1 MGFNW
6 NDLGKYKAAGS
17 FLPGTPPNVRTF
29 FSPEDNVHDLLLDVI
44 SACQQSFVGNM
55 YGFTDNDVNQ
65 LLLGI
70 HKDPNRHFQLALD
83 STQAAGVAEKKLLSM
98 WQDAIGVNIAIGQS
112 SKHAISH
119 LKVAIIDGI
128 YVVSG
133 STNWSTSGETKQD
146 NELTITNEPVRAVE
160 FRKKLDLDF
169 FDMMAQMK
177 AKSGN
182 S

>member
-1 MGFNW
+1 MFNW
-6 NDLGKYKAAGS
+6 DDLGKYKAAGN

-29 FSPEDNVHDLLLDVI
+29 FSPEDDVHGVLLDVI
-44 SACQQSFVGNM
+44 GACQQSFVGNM
-55 YGFTDNDVNQ
+55 YGYDDVDINN
-65 LLLGI
+65 LLLGL

-83 STQAAGVAEKKLLSM
+83 STQAAGVAEKKLLAM
-98 WQDAIGVNIAIGQS
+98 WPDAIGVNIAIGQS

-133 STNWSTSGETKQD
+133 STNWSAGGEGKQD
-146 NELTITNEPVRAVE
+146 NELTITNDPVRAVE

-169 FDMMAQMK
+169 MNMMAQMK